1 MSEKLDKN
9 QLIFNFLNFSRRKKI
24 LLVLLLDIFCAFFA
38 TFISFFLR
46 YDLKFDFFEYLLLPL
61 ILSLVFII
69 FFIIFKIYNFFS
81 RYIGINSVKNFF
93 YSLLAYTLLY
103 FVIINYISQPGVPRS
118 VGLIQPIIFSLMI
131 FINRISIIYFLNF
144 INSNY
149 NIKNAVIFGN
159 HKNASEY
166 INKIKDYRIVAI
178 IDESIKLNK
187 FSIDNIPILN
197 LKNLKNLFS
206 KIVVDKI
213 FIILEN
219 NNYVDRKKLRYK
231 FNNYK
236 KDISFLPNIDELVK
250 GNYSIKEINKIKLE
264 DLIDRNINWNKENIK
279 NYIENKVIIIT
290 GGGGSIGSELTK
302 QIYSYQPKKL
312 ILLENNEFNLYK
324 IINEIELHDKKNN
337 LFPCLISLND
347 NEQIKNIF
355 EQHKPEI
362 IFHAAAYKHVPILET
377 NIISAVKNNIFSS
390 INLINLSI
398 KYKVKDF
405 ILISSDKAVRPTN
418 IMGATKRFVELYS
431 QSLNMENNI
440 NTYTSLSAVRFG
452 NVLGSAGSVVPL
464 FNDQIDNNGP
474 ITITHKDMTRYF
486 MTIPEAVGLI
496 LETCIFKNKSKIFFL
511 NMGNPIKIVD
521 LVKKMIDLKGRKIKE
536 NENEDGIEIKYIG
549 LRPGEKLHEELII
562 SGKSIKTEH
571 PDINIAK
578 EEFLSH
584 SIMLNHLAELKNSV
598 ENKNISAIKEI
609 FKKTVEGFKS

>member
-1 MSEKLDKN
+1 M
-9 QLIFNFLNFSRRKKI
+9 
-24 LLVLLLDIFCAFFA
+24 
-38 TFISFFLR
+38 
-46 YDLKFDFFEYLLLPL
+46 
-61 ILSLVFII
+61 
-69 FFIIFKIYNFFS
+69 
-81 RYIGINSVKNFF
+81 
-93 YSLLAYTLLY
+93 
-103 FVIINYISQPGVPRS
+103 
-118 VGLIQPIIFSLMI
+118 
-131 FINRISIIYFLNF
+131 
-144 INSNY
+144 
-149 NIKNAVIFGN
+149 
-159 HKNASEY
+159 
-166 INKIKDYRIVAI
+166 
-178 IDESIKLNK
+178 
-187 FSIDNIPILN
+187 
-197 LKNLKNLFS
+197 
-206 KIVVDKI
+206 
-213 FIILEN
+213 
-219 NNYVDRKKLRYK
+219 
-231 FNNYK
+231 
-236 KDISFLPNIDELVK
+236 
-250 GNYSIKEINKIKLE
+250 
-264 DLIDRNINWNKENIK
+264 
-279 NYIENKVIIIT
+279 
-290 GGGGSIGSELTK
+290 
-302 QIYSYQPKKL
+302 
-312 ILLENNEFNLYK
+312 LENNEFNLYK
-324 IINEIELHDKKNN
+324 IINEIELHNKKNN

-362 IFHAAAYKHVPILET
+362 IFHAAAYKHVPILES

-536 NENEDGIEIKYIG
+536 SENEDGIEIKYIG